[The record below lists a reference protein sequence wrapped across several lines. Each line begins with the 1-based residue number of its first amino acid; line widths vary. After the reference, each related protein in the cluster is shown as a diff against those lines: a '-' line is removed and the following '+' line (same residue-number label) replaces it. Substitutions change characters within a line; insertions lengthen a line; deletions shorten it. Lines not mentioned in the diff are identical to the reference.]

1 LLLAFSANA
10 QDIPTQLNGKLVALR
25 GKSALPFAAPDLPK
39 AKYIAL
45 YYSAGWCGPCRQF
58 TPDLVKFYNEMKPSH
73 PEFEIVFMSEDQGAS
88 AMEKYMSE
96 MSMPWPA
103 MRYSAVKGSRLSK
116 FAGRGIPCLVLLNEK
131 GELLSHSYEG
141 DNYLGPRKV
150 MRDLKKML
158 TGDASGIAAAGVEE
172 DGRDT
177 AGTRDQG
184 DGERE
189 DGDVLSVILF
199 FLLAHGAGAHPGR
212 ASEDH
217 VQSEKKKQ
225 EAARGPEGRQPDTQ
239 SAQQGVAREREDEQD
254 PRAQERAPDRGLPL
268 ALLRVALRERREDG
282 GQPQGVHDHQQR
294 HERVEDEV
302 RHGQSVAARRNG
314 NRSAGQVPGKIA
326 WPGRVT
332 APYLPGKLI
341 T

>member
-1 LLLAFSANA
+1 MKRICLPLLGSLLAFSANA

-96 MSMPWPA
+96 MAMPWPA
-103 MRYSAVKGSRLSK
+103 MRYSAVKGSRLAK

-158 TGDASGIAAAGVEE
+158 TGDASGIAASNLATPEPVAAT
-172 DGRDT
+172 T
-177 AGTRDQG
+177 AKAPESSIKSPSGTNWD
-184 DGERE
+184 EA
-189 DGDVLSVILF
+189 F
-199 FLLAHGAGAHPGR
+199 
-212 ASEDH
+212 
-217 VQSEKKKQ
+217 KKK
-225 EAARGPEGRQPDTQ
+225 P
-239 SAQQGVAREREDEQD
+239 
-254 PRAQERAPDRGLPL
+254 
-268 ALLRVALRERREDG
+268 
-282 GQPQGVHDHQQR
+282 
-294 HERVEDEV
+294 
-302 RHGQSVAARRNG
+302 
-314 NRSAGQVPGKIA
+314 
-326 WPGRVT
+326 
-332 APYLPGKLI
+332 
-341 T
+341 